1 MDSGTICRMD
11 EKFPKKVGGVFPTQA
26 SYESDGGFFKPAKP
40 TFHNTKP
47 RYLSSHEIKNHII
60 RRPRSTHPRRFRS
73 RCHHFMVQ
81 QRIPHKWHDAMG
93 ICRGTIR
100 HNWHAN
106 LR

>member
-11 EKFPKKVGGVFPTQA
+11 EKFPKKIGGIFPTHPP
-26 SYESDGGFFKPAKP
+26 YGSDGGSFKPAKP

-47 RYLSSHEIKNHII
+47 SYLSSHEIKNHITP
-60 RRPRSTHPRRFRS
+60 RPRGTRPRRIRS
-73 RCHHFMVQ
+73 RGNHFMVQ
-81 QRIPHKWHDAMG
+81 QRIPHGQHVAMG